1 MFRLTVLLYFLVY
14 VYLGTLTT
22 FGVAGNKEKLVT
34 VKDKFKLPSD
44 DLMPFVGCKLLCF
57 FFLIYYLCILMLM
70 SQPGNELGKIFVVAS
85 VSLVSISQI
94 LSNLSKV
101 LGVLH
106 LFGSSFSHFTCL
118 LYFLYLKNML
128 FYISPNFFTLLLN
141 QFIKISEHLIIP
153 THEDSQSSGGHIG

>member
-1 MFRLTVLLYFLVY
+1 
-14 VYLGTLTT
+14 
-22 FGVAGNKEKLVT
+22 
-34 VKDKFKLPSD
+34 
-44 DLMPFVGCKLLCF
+44 
-57 FFLIYYLCILMLM
+57 MLM

>member
-57 FFLIYYLCILMLM
+57 FF
-70 SQPGNELGKIFVVAS
+70 
-85 VSLVSISQI
+85 
-94 LSNLSKV
+94 
-101 LGVLH
+101 
-106 LFGSSFSHFTCL
+106 
-118 LYFLYLKNML
+118 
-128 FYISPNFFTLLLN
+128 
-141 QFIKISEHLIIP
+141 
-153 THEDSQSSGGHIG
+153 